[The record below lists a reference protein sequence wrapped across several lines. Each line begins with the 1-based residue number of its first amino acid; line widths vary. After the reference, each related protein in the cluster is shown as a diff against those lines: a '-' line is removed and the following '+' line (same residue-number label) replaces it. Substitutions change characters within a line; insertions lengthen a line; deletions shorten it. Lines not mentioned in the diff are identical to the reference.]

1 MWCGEPAV
9 RGPALQCGWEDMS
22 QKVSVAWGWCQ
33 LSGMA
38 AVLQQACVDRGRAA
52 QPVPGSIP
60 FLPEPLPISCEE
72 QQDLLR
78 APPLGWG
85 LRAILTLVP
94 QLSPCAVDLSL
105 SLFCHTSG
113 TWKFLGWG
121 SNPRYSC
128 SLRHSC
134 SNTRSSTSFAT
145 AGTPNWFLSKRISSP
160 SVVPPHF
167 PPELMVPSSRIL
179 RPANPVSV
187 LCLCHKICSY
197 SR

>member
-9 RGPALQCGWEDMS
+9 RGPALRCGWEDMS

-60 FLPEPLPISCEE
+60 FLPEPLPISCEK
-72 QQDLLR
+72 QQGLLR

-85 LRAILTLVP
+85 LHAILTIVP

-105 SLFCHTSG
+105 F
-113 TWKFLGWG
+113 
-121 SNPRYSC
+121 
-128 SLRHSC
+128 
-134 SNTRSSTSFAT
+134 FAT
-145 AGTPNWFLSKRISSP
+145 
-160 SVVPPHF
+160 
-167 PPELMVPSSRIL
+167 LMVHGSSWAGDQIQDTAAAYATAAATPDPQ
-179 RPANPVSV
+179 PALPQQELPIGFFPRGFHPLLWFHPTSH
-187 LCLCHKICSY
+187 LS
-197 SR
+197 